1 MGESDT
7 DSCDP
12 PEVDEVLNRV
22 RIHDFHPVNNEN
34 FTIDRRLEKD
44 GIADLSDTD
53 WTVRLLAVRDLVRIG
68 IDSGAEIRAD
78 LCDNDPHVRYVCAKT
93 LGILGDNS
101 AVTELE
107 RVVRDDPNDLVR
119 SQAVIALGQ
128 IEAETSLT
136 LLEET
141 VETDTRDVQHQAEI
155 AIAQIESEAGTTA
168 SLRSAYQNLDPSMFD
183 RVETG
188 DMAPEF
194 ELPDT
199 TGKQWQRSDLGADG
213 DWLVLIWVFADW
225 CPVCHREFDE
235 LIELQGAFAEA
246 DVSVATL
253 ECHDRFRGRVM
264 VGKELDPEYWFADES
279 FQKTYTER
287 IWWPHLLDRGGA
299 VGATYG
305 VDPLAFA
312 VHAEYINRPATII
325 VDPDGEVQF
334 AYFGTFW
341 GDRPSVEETLEMIR
355 TETFDFEHPERR
367 ETSEE

>member
-1 MGESDT
+1 MGMGESNIDL
-7 DSCDP
+7 P
-12 PEVDEVLNRV
+12 AVDEVFSRV

-34 FTIDRRLEKD
+34 FTIDRGLEKD
-44 GIADLSDTD
+44 GIADLSNTD
-53 WTVRLLAVRDLVRIG
+53 WMVRLLAVRDLVRIG
-68 IDSGAEIRAD
+68 IDAGAEIRAG
-78 LCDNDPHVRYVCAKT
+78 LRDNDPHVRYVCAKA

-107 RVVRDDPNDLVR
+107 RVVQDDPNDLVR
-119 SQAVIALGQ
+119 SQAVMALGQ
-128 IEAETSLT
+128 IEAEASLS

-141 VETDTRDVQHQAEI
+141 VKTDTRDVQHQAEI
-155 AIAQIESEAGTTA
+155 AIAQIENEAGTTA
-168 SLRSAYQNLDPSMFD
+168 SLQSAYRNLDSSTFD

-194 ELPDT
+194 KLRDT
-199 TGKQWQRSDLGADG
+199 TGRQWQRSELSADG

-235 LIELQGAFAEA
+235 LIEFREAFAEA
-246 DVSVATL
+246 GVSVATL

-264 VGKELDPEYWFADES
+264 TGKELDPKYWFADES
-279 FQKTYTER
+279 FQETYTEQ

-299 VGATYG
+299 IGATYG

-325 VDPDGEVQF
+325 VDPAGKVRF

-341 GDRPSVEETLEMIR
+341 GDRPSIEETLEMIR
-355 TETFDFEHPERR
+355 TQTFDFEYSERR
-367 ETSEE
+367 ELSTE